1 MEITPDQLLYLR
13 KQRGLT
19 REELAKELKCSAGA
33 IVQWEGGKREI
44 PPWVANKM
52 FSKLPVEFTME
63 ELNELFDICRE
74 LNCTMGELLGDS
86 VRHLIEERRNQRIE
100 KIQAGSGKSVEDQ
113 ACADTAP
120 STDSSPPSP
129 QTPPTRAK
137 IVQLPPPPVL
147 ATLMH
152 DTLTKAAEKTTAPPV
167 TEQRQEVIYPKKIPR
182 KSS

>member
-19 REELAKELKCSAGA
+19 REELAQELKCSAGA
-33 IVQWEGGKREI
+33 IVQWEGSKREI
-44 PPWVANKM
+44 PSWVADKM

-63 ELNELFDICRE
+63 ELNELFAICRE

-86 VRHLIEERRNQRIE
+86 VRHLIEERRKKRVE
-100 KIQAGSGKSVEDQ
+100 KMQAESRKPVEDQ
-113 ACADTAP
+113 GCADCAP
-120 STDSSPPSP
+120 SIDSSPPSP
-129 QTPPTRAK
+129 PNPPTRAK

-152 DTLTKAAEKTTAPPV
+152 DTLTKAAETPKTPPV
-167 TEQRQEVIYPKKIPR
+167 KEQRQEVIYPKKIPR